1 MRLDYYQQATHFM
14 CVTSYPAGLYVYYIS
29 RSFKPVSHT
38 SPCAYIYVLCHKEL
52 IVQAS
57 RRQVNEK
64 FYKLERVYRD
74 CIKIMKST
82 WKVHNPRVI
91 ILLMCVITSL
101 DKVRR
106 E

>member
-1 MRLDYYQQATHFM
+1 MKMERYSITVCY
-14 CVTSYPAGLYVYYIS
+14 
-29 RSFKPVSHT
+29 
-38 SPCAYIYVLCHKEL
+38 CHSQ
-52 IVQAS
+52 VGWS
-57 RRQVNEK
+57 RRGGRGRGSVGGREEWPGRETEVSN
-64 FYKLERVYRD
+64 
-74 CIKIMKST
+74 IIMKST

>member
-1 MRLDYYQQATHFM
+1 MLGSIKNIVYICIGNMQCNNGIGIGQNVQYQ
-14 CVTSYPAGLYVYYIS
+14 
-29 RSFKPVSHT
+29 
-38 SPCAYIYVLCHKEL
+38 
-52 IVQAS
+52 
-57 RRQVNEK
+57 NE
-64 FYKLERVYRD
+64 
-74 CIKIMKST
+74 IKMKST